1 MIKKHCALFILFSG
15 LLFAQD
21 GIVFLHLHLKDNTIS
36 LLESNVR
43 PGTLKES
50 RAVHHKAG
58 LSFEVLSDNNSTLFV
73 NTVNDPS
80 VQHYEYED
88 PNSSQRLINKEV
100 LQNDV
105 EFFLRVPYIKE
116 MRRIRFYRTTLL
128 SDQAKSQRLN
138 KVLLGIIELHLQGN
152 Q

>member
-1 MIKKHCALFILFSG
+1 MIKKKCALLVLFSG
-15 LLFAQD
+15 LLFSQD
-21 GIVFLHLHLKDNTIS
+21 GIVFLHLRLKDNTIS

-50 RAVHHKAG
+50 RAVNNDIG
-58 LSFEVLSDNNSTLFV
+58 ISLEVLSENGSPIFV

-80 VQHYEYED
+80 IQHYEYED
-88 PNSSQRLINKEV
+88 PNSSQRLIKKEV
-100 LQNDV
+100 IQNDV
-105 EFFLRVPYIKE
+105 EFFLRVPYFKD

-128 SDQAKSQRLN
+128 PAQTKSQRLN
-138 KVLLGIIELHLQGN
+138 RLLLGTIELYLQGK